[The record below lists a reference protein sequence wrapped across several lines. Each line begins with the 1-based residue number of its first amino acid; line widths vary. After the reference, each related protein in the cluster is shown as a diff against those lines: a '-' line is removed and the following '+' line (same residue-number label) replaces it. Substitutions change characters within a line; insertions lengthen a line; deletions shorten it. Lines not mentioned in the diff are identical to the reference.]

1 MEKDIRWQQ
10 RFNNFNKALERLEKA
25 SLRFKSETLSEL
37 EIEGLIQRFEYTYE
51 LGWKT
56 LQDLLKNKGFENFN
70 GPGAV
75 LTQAFKLGL
84 IDNAEA
90 WRRLKKSR
98 ELTSHT
104 YDQETADAIAQSV
117 TSEYLDL
124 FLSLQQNLGV
134 EKSRDEENLF

>member
-10 RFNNFNKALERLEKA
+10 RFNNFNKALERLENA
-25 SLRFKSETLSEL
+25 SLLSESETLSEL
-37 EIEGLIQRFEYTYE
+37 EIDGLIQRFEYTYE

-56 LQDLLKNKGFENFN
+56 LQDLLKNKRFENIN
-70 GPGAV
+70 EPGAV

-84 IDNAEA
+84 IEKAEA
-90 WRRLKKSR
+90 WRRLKRSS

-104 YDQETADAIAQSV
+104 YDQDTADAIAHSI

-124 FLSLQQNLGV
+124 FLILQEKLRV
-134 EKSRDEENLF
+134 EKSREEENLF